1 MDQYNEVFGDL
12 FKTQKIG
19 MRENTLE
26 AMYVWAI
33 ENHLEEEFVAKIKD
47 NMLLESWFE
56 DGTIWEVFGRF
67 VLAHSNAEHIINKP
81 NHSKRGIYHDRINWY
96 RQ

>member
-81 NHSKRGIYHDRINWY
+81 NHSKRGIYHDRIN
-96 RQ
+96 